1 MKAELI
7 QVGKYYWIAGMGPML
22 CTEVPDKENPTSYS
36 VYGTPQNAA
45 GKTLKTTVTFKALP
59 LDANK
64 EPWENYWADPKDV
77 LYESSEQGIA
87 EFRANRLE
95 RLVVD

>member
-7 QVGKYYWIAGMGPML
+7 QVGKCYWIAGMGPML
-22 CTEVPDKENPTSYS
+22 CTEVPDPAIK
-36 VYGTPQNAA
+36 
-45 GKTLKTTVTFKALP
+45 KTTVTFKVLP

-77 LYESSEQGIA
+77 LYESGEQGIA

-95 RLVVD
+95 RLKGH